1 MPPSSS
7 LSLCSETR
15 VTQFIRQY
23 VASCLLVSDSN
34 TELSYILPS
43 EAVRKGCFERL
54 FQVNTP
60 TLKLH
65 SSLNEEYWANTELT
79 VSCLLPGSGAE
90 FGQSGSHQL
99 WCDGHNTGGGLSKS
113 VGGRSVTWEQW
124 RRWERGW
131 KDVTD
136 TMNAPT
142 SFKGAPVHKH
152 IHAKIK
158 DKLASPNVHIKHQN
172 G

>member
-1 MPPSSS
+1 MNQLASKYIFFAVSFFQLNLSPCFSLFTDQSSMPPSS

-54 FQVNTP
+54 FQVNNPVLTISFNLWYMI
-60 TLKLH
+60 TI
-65 SSLNEEYWANTELT
+65 TLT
-79 VSCLLPGSGAE
+79 VSFLLPGSGAE

-99 WCDGHNTGGGLSKS
+99 WCDGHHTGGGLSKS
-113 VGGRSVTWEQW
+113 LRGRSVT
-124 RRWERGW
+124 
-131 KDVTD
+131 
-136 TMNAPT
+136 
-142 SFKGAPVHKH
+142 
-152 IHAKIK
+152 
-158 DKLASPNVHIKHQN
+158 
-172 G
+172 